1 MLIIRLNLKNF
12 ETLLKNKQKNFKDF
26 DFLLKDVIN
35 KWKASEVGISLSLSD
50 GVDSILLNKY
60 FEKLKINIEKF
71 TLKPNYKTIDF
82 KKLKMNSKKIK
93 FNTKKAINYLNNYF
107 KISSIPLGN
116 ASDLSFFFIYDK
128 ISRNKNI
135 KVNFVGEGA
144 DEIFGGYDRYVFLSN
159 KVKYL
164 NT

>member
-1 MLIIRLNLKNF
+1 
-12 ETLLKNKQKNFKDF
+12 
-26 DFLLKDVIN
+26 
-35 KWKASEVGISLSLSD
+35 
-50 GVDSILLNKY
+50 
-60 FEKLKINIEKF
+60 
-71 TLKPNYKTIDF
+71 
-82 KKLKMNSKKIK
+82 MNSKKIK

-144 DEIFGGYDRYVFLSN
+144 DEIFGGYDRYKLFLSN

-164 NT
+164 NTMKK